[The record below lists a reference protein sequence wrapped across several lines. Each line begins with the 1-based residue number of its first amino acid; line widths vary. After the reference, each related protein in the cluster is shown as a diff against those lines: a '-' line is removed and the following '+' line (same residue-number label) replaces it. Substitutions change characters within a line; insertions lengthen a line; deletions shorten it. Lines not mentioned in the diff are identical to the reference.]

1 MAEVGSTSSSPGV
14 SLHDWLEEESEESLN
29 DDEIDEFVRINRAK
43 NTVKKRFAK
52 VEGLVHYYWRKA
64 RHFGHPH
71 KRTEQASLS
80 FFCKG
85 YQSLWKGVRTRY
97 TDLFEEHR
105 LISTRKWADRE
116 YYHGQ

>member
-1 MAEVGSTSSSPGV
+1 M
-14 SLHDWLEEESEESLN
+14 LEEESEESLN

-43 NTVKKRFAK
+43 NTVKKTESDLRR
-52 VEGLVHYYWRKA
+52 WRDWYTTIGEKA